1 MTEFDSSRDFY
12 VIGLINM
19 SFCTTSYDGHYY
31 CTHYDRLDIKMRTH
45 LLSKTIISFQWA
57 LTVIK
62 ERSLWK

>member
-31 CTHYDRLDIKMRTH
+31 CTHYNIIGLRLIYQNENLFVKQNYH
-45 LLSKTIISFQWA
+45 
-57 LTVIK
+57 
-62 ERSLWK
+62 